1 MADIQGYIRDN
12 WPYGDLDDMFG
23 AIDATDGKD
32 FLMKF
37 MGMVKAKLVASMEDQ
52 GYDGPDDHGEQEMG
66 PLMMIMQQ
74 IGQAFPNPEEASVH
88 DIMTWLNEQLSANP
102 EFSDDDKEDVMRK
115 LEGIESVQELGSV
128 LYAMAMMEH
137 QDFHPI
143 QIIMGKIGSRFPDPE
158 AADLNEV
165 LDWIRQEAMDMGAD
179 EGDIQEMMDA
189 FSKATSVRELG
200 GIMHN
205 MYMKAMGQD
214 GEEYHGDGTD
224 HEHGQQNPVM
234 ELMMMIGE

>member
-23 AIDATDGKD
+23 EIDATDGKD

-74 IGQAFPNPEEASVH
+74 IGQAFPNPEEASVQ
-88 DIMTWLNEQLSANP
+88 DVMSWLNTQLMDMA
-102 EFSDDDKEDVMRK
+102 EFSDSDREDIMRK
-115 LEGIESVQELGSV
+115 LEGIESVQELGST
-128 LYAMAMMEH
+128 LYMMAMMEH

-143 QIIMGKIGSRFPDPE
+143 QVIMGKIGSRFPDPE
-158 AADLNEV
+158 SADL
-165 LDWIRQEAMDMGAD
+165 
-179 EGDIQEMMDA
+179 
-189 FSKATSVRELG
+189 
-200 GIMHN
+200 
-205 MYMKAMGQD
+205 
-214 GEEYHGDGTD
+214 
-224 HEHGQQNPVM
+224 
-234 ELMMMIGE
+234 